1 VIDLKQL
8 YKNAEFVGKIVNRAI
23 YRGKL
28 QTWQGY
34 QQSCPQFLGVK
45 ASAYKNQ
52 GLSAVFGS
60 NSCSLC
66 AGAHKTIARQPTHM
80 PRP

>member
-8 YKNAEFVGKIVNRAI
+8 YKNAEFVGSAAGCAVFKDKVCTCR
-23 YRGKL
+23 
-28 QTWQGY
+28 GY

-45 ASAYKNQ
+45 ARPYKNQ

-60 NSCSLC
+60 TSSNLRVGVHP
-66 AGAHKTIARQPTHM
+66 AFAHGPYRM